1 MGSGKAPLKQPIHL
15 LDIPSNKEECSNGRP
30 VVTRNPDIKRNVTH
44 FKELVFRTFAHY
56 DYDSFA
62 GGIQTPHDD
71 MHNIIYC
78 QMYDTE
84 TAAFDPVFYLHHSF
98 IDFLWAY
105 WQELQKHRDPET
117 IITTATEFDQPLPP
131 FDKADFNKNERT
143 LKHNRGHDV
152 VDYKSNLCYEYENL
166 KFNDKTPSEYLRKE
180 GLQEAAE
187 ESGAY
192 ANNNDENGMES
203 EGGGS
208 GIEKGPRL
216 GKCKEVCT
224 EDFCKFICAA
234 DKNGKKFVKVYVG
247 VVMPNEPPSG
257 SHTFRMCQEDKCEE
271 NAGEVSTFGSNAEA
285 EAEISPPENVD
296 DKEFYIIEAD
306 VTSFI
311 AKQGWSFMKPL
322 EAKMT
327 SSVVGTNL
335 PDPVVITKKI
345 GKSAKGDKGTVI
357 FPPKDKRQRYGN
369 LLDKYSSS

>member
-131 FDKADFNKNERT
+131 FDKADFNKNKRT

-166 KFNDKTPSEYLRKE
+166 KFNDETPSEYLRKE
-180 GLQEAAE
+180 EVQEAAE

-208 GIEKGPRL
+208 EIEKGPRL

-224 EDFCKFICAA
+224 EDFCKVICAA
-234 DKNGKKFVKVYVG
+234 DKDGK
-247 VVMPNEPPSG
+247 NS
-257 SHTFRMCQEDKCEE
+257 
-271 NAGEVSTFGSNAEA
+271 
-285 EAEISPPENVD
+285 
-296 DKEFYIIEAD
+296 
-306 VTSFI
+306 
-311 AKQGWSFMKPL
+311 
-322 EAKMT
+322 
-327 SSVVGTNL
+327 
-335 PDPVVITKKI
+335 
-345 GKSAKGDKGTVI
+345 
-357 FPPKDKRQRYGN
+357 
-369 LLDKYSSS
+369 